1 MACTRHRVFLAT
13 LVVTAKYL
21 HDSGPKNSHWAK
33 FAVMFD
39 TVEINLMEKQLL
51 YLLDYDLR
59 FDEEEACKMF
69 APFMSSRAQ
78 DASARAKAVDRV
90 VKAGRARAEAQAQQ
104 VQLPPTPP
112 EEVVRPLRSLSVQTG
127 PSPQPKIERP
137 SSKVDS
143 SVKPVPVPPPMY
155 SAVSVDSISSSS
167 SSEMG
172 SLIDDSGS
180 SSSSSSGWMSSD
192 CESSEDE
199 QHSAQVY
206 DSHASFDAIAD
217 QLEALETVTTG
228 KKPFMLRP
236 VPAYPYKSH
245 RLSQN
250 RVRKPSDTSSVNTIT
265 AASPPPPSL
274 IIARPA
280 RTHRDPK
287 RASSISISVQGGN
300 TASSNSA
307 GGGNGHGGFRLV
319 PSSTMPSVT
328 RTGVSG
334 GFLSRMWG
342 AATKMHDKERGG
354 SAGLETDIDPTGG
367 GTGVYQGHGHGGQ
380 SALRRLVQSSKASRG
395 QGSIV

>member
-1 MACTRHRVFLAT
+1 MPCTRHRVFLAT
-13 LVVTAKYL
+13 LIVTAKYL
-21 HDSGPKNSHWAK
+21 NDSSPKNSHWANH
-33 FAVMFD
+33 AVMFD

-59 FDEEEACKMF
+59 FDEEEACKIF

-78 DASARAKAVDRV
+78 DARARARAVDRV

-112 EEVVRPLRSLSVQTG
+112 EEIVRPLRSLSVQTS

-137 SSKVDS
+137 SSVVGS
-143 SVKPVPVPPPMY
+143 YTKPVPVPPPMY
-155 SAVSVDSISSSS
+155 GAISIDSLSSSS

-206 DSHASFDAIAD
+206 DSHASFGRVVD
-217 QLEALETVTTG
+217 QLEALETVATG

-250 RVRKPSDTSSVNTIT
+250 RARKPSDTSSIKTIT
-265 AASPPPPSL
+265 AASPLSPSL
-274 IIARPA
+274 LIARPA

-287 RASSISISVQGGN
+287 RASSISISVQGGD
-300 TASSNSA
+300 TAKSNGASN
-307 GGGNGHGGFRLV
+307 GIGNGGFKLV

-354 SAGLETDIDPTGG
+354 SAALETDIDPIGG
-367 GTGVYQGHGHGGQ
+367 GTGVYQGHGHAGQ

>member
-1 MACTRHRVFLAT
+1 
-13 LVVTAKYL
+13 
-21 HDSGPKNSHWAK
+21 
-33 FAVMFD
+33 
-39 TVEINLMEKQLL
+39 
-51 YLLDYDLR
+51 
-59 FDEEEACKMF
+59 MF

-104 VQLPPTPP
+104 LQLPPTPL
-112 EEVVRPLRSLSVQTG
+112 EGVVRPLRSLSIQTS
-127 PSPQPKIERP
+127 PSPQSKTERP
-137 SSKVDS
+137 LSVVDPS
-143 SVKPVPVPPPMY
+143 TKPVPVPPPMY
-155 SAVSVDSISSSS
+155 SAISVDSLSSSS

-192 CESSEDE
+192 SESSEDE
-199 QHSAQVY
+199 QHSTQVY
-206 DSHASFDAIAD
+206 DSRASFD
-217 QLEALETVTTG
+217 QLEALETATTG

-236 VPAYPYKSH
+236 VPAYPYRSH

-250 RVRKPSDTSSVNTIT
+250 RARKPSDTSSINTIT
-265 AASPPPPSL
+265 AASPLPPSL
-274 IIARPA
+274 LIARPA

-287 RASSISISVQGGN
+287 RASSISISVQGGG
-300 TASSNSA
+300 TSNNNGA
-307 GGGNGHGGFRLV
+307 GGGSGNGGFKLV

-354 SAGLETDIDPTGG
+354 GAGVEPDIDPTGG

-380 SALRRLVQSSKASRG
+380 SALRRLVQSSKVSRG